1 MSMQIRK
8 VNLPYASS
16 RGGIHDFLHVH
27 GLGDEDKCSQGK
39 IFVKE
44 DSIIS
49 TKDDFMCV
57 VPLLEQG
64 IRARNS

>member
-1 MSMQIRK
+1 MSVQIRK

-16 RGGIHDFLHVH
+16 GGGIHDFLHVH
-27 GLGDEDKCSQGK
+27 GLRDGDKCSEGK

-57 VPLLEQG
+57 VPLLEPG
-64 IRARNS
+64 NKS